1 MKEVG
6 KVIKKTGNLAVVEIK
21 ESSACAKCHA
31 YLPVRQAGRQ
41 AGGICAFDKSGTLTL
56 EAIDIA
62 GASVGDYVEAEIPGR
77 DILLS
82 GFLIFIL
89 PIVVFFSGYILIGAI
104 FGAVLLAIYLT
115 MLYLYD
121 RSRKTIPRI
130 TRVLSNR

>member
-21 ESSACAKCHA
+21 ESSACARCHA

-62 GASVGDYVEAEIPGR
+62 GASVAGIMNAAIVAATMKDNADR
-77 DILLS
+77 ILG
-82 GFLIFIL
+82 GF
-89 PIVVFFSGYILIGAI
+89 VGG
-104 FGAVLLAIYLT
+104 G
-115 MLYLYD
+115 ML
-121 RSRKTIPRI
+121 
-130 TRVLSNR
+130 V